1 MTDIFLSYAGADL
14 RQAEQLADALQKV
27 GWSVCWDR
35 TVPPDRGIHEITQE
49 ALDAAKC
56 VVVLWSD
63 LSVKSRRVE
72 MAARWALENH
82 KLISVMLHDEV
93 RVPLE
98 FSNLHATS
106 LSEWFRGSREL
117 EFPELVSILIEMIG
131 PPGRAA
137 SRSEGSLPIDEP
149 QVIPSSPPR
158 PGDEDST
165 LLDPFSVPESGA
177 EYPMS
182 GLPEPL
188 YQQVMARALAETIN
202 GHTPYVTASGPQ
214 SSPIPQPTSKPSASG
229 QRETWDSR
237 QAPFP
242 LLRVVIRYATLAGA
256 IALTAWA
263 GLKLFPLI
271 FGITSQARIRRPDD
285 STGETHPVECSIYA
299 PPKLAVGDA
308 ALVQV
313 YLHPP
318 GRADEAE
325 AGAKLFDSDAEK
337 RGFTSLS
344 LDLAS
349 GTRVAIQLD
358 VEGLEV
364 SDDGFDEIRWNNSV
378 VGTSFK
384 VSSSA
389 CVSPGKHFGT
399 VRLMVDGVPAG
410 KIHFIMEVVDSLEV
424 EVPPEG
430 IGESAHHYHKAFISY
445 ASEDRTEVLK
455 RVQTLGALKIRY
467 FQDVLDLEP
476 GDRWEKELYKEIDNC
491 DLFLLFWSS
500 AARDS
505 EWVYQEALYAR
516 QRQIESET
524 EEPDIIPMLIEGP
537 PPPKPWSEF
546 KGLHFNDKLIYLM
559 RPHGNDGDE

>member
-1 MTDIFLSYAGADL
+1 
-14 RQAEQLADALQKV
+14 
-27 GWSVCWDR
+27 
-35 TVPPDRGIHEITQE
+35 
-49 ALDAAKC
+49 
-56 VVVLWSD
+56 
-63 LSVKSRRVE
+63 
-72 MAARWALENH
+72 MAA
-82 KLISVMLHDEV
+82 
-93 RVPLE
+93 
-98 FSNLHATS
+98 
-106 LSEWFRGSREL
+106 
-117 EFPELVSILIEMIG
+117 
-131 PPGRAA
+131 
-137 SRSEGSLPIDEP
+137 
-149 QVIPSSPPR
+149 Q
-158 PGDEDST
+158 
-165 LLDPFSVPESGA
+165 
-177 EYPMS
+177 
-182 GLPEPL
+182 
-188 YQQVMARALAETIN
+188 
-202 GHTPYVTASGPQ
+202 
-214 SSPIPQPTSKPSASG
+214 
-229 QRETWDSR
+229 
-237 QAPFP
+237 
-242 LLRVVIRYATLAGA
+242 
-256 IALTAWA
+256 
-263 GLKLFPLI
+263 LK
-271 FGITSQARIRRPDD
+271 
-285 STGETHPVECSIYA
+285 
-299 PPKLAVGDA
+299 
-308 ALVQV
+308 
-313 YLHPP
+313 
-318 GRADEAE
+318 
-325 AGAKLFDSDAEK
+325 
-337 RGFTSLS
+337 SLS

-349 GTRVAIQLD
+349 GTRVVVQLD

-384 VSSSA
+384 VSASA
-389 CVSPGKHFGT
+389 RVSPGKRFGT